1 MELALN
7 KIIESITTSP
17 KQIFCTNLKENL
29 VKRMKEKVA
38 EKYKTAIREYANSE
52 IVSLPEE
59 PINPKKITE
68 AKQADTGIIGSLKES
83 YFNEKTIIHRFRD
96 GNTVAIT
103 CEDAN
108 YLIKMH
114 DNLNIINQEKMRKL
128 MSESFTEY
136 NKILK
141 FSKKHT
147 ERNVG

>member
-1 MELALN
+1 MELRLS

-17 KQIFCTNLKENL
+17 KETFCSHLKENL
-29 VKRMKEKVA
+29 TKRMKAKV
-38 EKYKTAIREYANSE
+38 EDKFKTAIKEFSESE
-52 IVSLPEE
+52 IYTPIEE
-59 PINPKKITE
+59 ENEKIVE
-68 AKQADTGIIGSLKES
+68 NKQEHQNNIISNLKES
-83 YFNEKTIIHRFRD
+83 YFNEKTILHKFRD

-103 CEDAN
+103 CEDAD

-141 FSKKHT
+141 FSKKHL
-147 ERNVG
+147 ERIPG

>member
-1 MELALN
+1 MELGLS

-17 KQIFCTNLKENL
+17 KETFCSNLKENL
-29 VKRMKEKVA
+29 TKRMKAKVEDKFKNSLKEFAQNDIVVSTKKETKPIVA
-38 EKYKTAIREYANSE
+38 ESKEQQQHN
-52 IVSLPEE
+52 
-59 PINPKKITE
+59 
-68 AKQADTGIIGSLKES
+68 IISSLKES
-83 YFNEKTIIHRFRD
+83 YFNEKTILHKFRD

-103 CEDAN
+103 CEDAD

-141 FSKKHT
+141 FSKKHI
-147 ERNVG
+147 ERIPG